1 MIANPFRLSNLW
13 LSFSNIFNIPYSILA
28 FLNLNL
34 RRCRVFLWRSIGGG
48 IVCRRLLLG
57 RVLEDLD
64 QRRIDCFG
72 PIFLIKQSKSSCEFD
87 EWLWPSG
94 FLIIPCDLPW
104 YFWELLDSLTNS
116 KKIGGFLIKFWRNCK
131 DRFLEERASDFASA
145 RNHEFGLI
153 SFRIKKKNKEFL
165 YCSIWFF
172 LFSFLNIRP
181 I

>member
-145 RNHEFGLI
+145 RNHKFGLI
-153 SFRIKKKNKEFL
+153 SFRIKKKK
-165 YCSIWFF
+165 
-172 LFSFLNIRP
+172 
-181 I
+181 